1 MSTITRDNAIDLLKN
16 YNKDPFHIQ
25 HAFTIEAVMKWF
37 AYELGYDD
45 EAEYWGIVG
54 LLHDININ
62 IHINRIDIICIH
74 INIKKK

>member
-45 EAEYWGIVG
+45 EAEC
-54 LLHDININ
+54 IN
-62 IHINRIDIICIH
+62 DCQLEPYEGG
-74 INIKKK
+74 K

>member
-1 MSTITRDNAIDLLKN
+1 LEDKPGMSTITRDNAIDLLKN

-45 EAEYWGIVG
+45 EAEY
-54 LLHDININ
+54 
-62 IHINRIDIICIH
+62 
-74 INIKKK
+74 